1 MKILL
6 VFAFLSIITL
16 SCSQIQCETC
26 TEYQLKAFESIDNG
40 NYCAYRKFMRKYKDP
55 NFSCCE
61 ENRGFIRRLHLDLRD
76 YVKSSHSLPII
87 KDYFKYELSQK
98 VKDNFLTSYLED
110 DNEEILKFLIK
121 KNGKILGDAAWI
133 NILNLDE
140 LKKLNKNGYDFGY
153 IDPSTG
159 NNLFLDFC
167 KSEPRNSKER
177 KNVIECLTYLHSLGI
192 DIKLKNSEGKSALD
206 LARDSLIRD
215 YLKTL

>member
-6 VFAFLSIITL
+6 LFTFLSILTV
-16 SCSQIQCETC
+16 SCSQIQCKTC
-26 TEYQLKAFESIDNG
+26 TKYELKALESIVNG
-40 NYCAYRKFMRKYKDP
+40 NYFAYRKFMRKYKDP

-76 YVKSSHSLPII
+76 YVKSSHSLSII
-87 KDYFKYELSQK
+87 KDYYKYELEQE
-98 VKDNFLTSYLED
+98 VKNEFLIGYVED
-110 DNEEILKFLIK
+110 DEEILNFLIK
-121 KNGKILGDAAWI
+121 KNGKIEGVYAWGDM
-133 NILNLDE
+133 LNLND
-140 LKKLNKNGYDFGY
+140 LKKLYKNGYDFGY

-192 DIKLKNSEGKSALD
+192 DIKLKNSEGKSAVD
-206 LARDSLIRD
+206 LARDSQIRD

>member
-6 VFAFLSIITL
+6 IFTFLSIITL

-61 ENRGFIRRLHLDLRD
+61 ERRGSIFRLKLDLHV
-76 YVKSSHSLPII
+76 YVISSNSLAII
-87 KDYFKYELSQK
+87 KDYFKNELSQE
-98 VKDNFLTSYLED
+98 VKNNFLIGYVED
-110 DNEEILKFLIK
+110 DEEILNFLIK
-121 KNGKILGDAAWI
+121 KNGKIEGVYAWGNML
-133 NILNLDE
+133 NIID

-215 YLKTL
+215 YLKSL

>member
-6 VFAFLSIITL
+6 LFTFLSILTV
-16 SCSQIQCETC
+16 SCSQIQCKTC
-26 TEYQLKAFESIDNG
+26 TKYELKALESIVNG
-40 NYCAYRKFMRKYKDP
+40 NYFAYRKFMHKYKDP

-76 YVKSSHSLPII
+76 YVKSSHSLSII
-87 KDYFKYELSQK
+87 KDYYKYELEQE
-98 VKDNFLTSYLED
+98 VKNEFLIGYVED
-110 DNEEILKFLIK
+110 DEEILNFLIK
-121 KNGKILGDAAWI
+121 KNGKIEGVYAWGDM
-133 NILNLDE
+133 LNLND
-140 LKKLNKNGYDFGY
+140 LKKLYKNGYDFGY

-167 KSEPRNSKER
+167 KSEPRNSKKR

-192 DIKLKNSEGKSALD
+192 DIKLKNSEGKSAVD
-206 LARDSLIRD
+206 LARDSQIRD